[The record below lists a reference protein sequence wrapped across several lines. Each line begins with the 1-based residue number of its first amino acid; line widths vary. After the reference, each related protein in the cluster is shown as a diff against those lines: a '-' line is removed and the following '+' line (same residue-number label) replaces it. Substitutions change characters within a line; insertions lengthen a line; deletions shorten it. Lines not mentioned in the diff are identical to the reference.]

1 MIIVTDPSDLPRIAN
16 LAIRELVALRM
27 EQLHS
32 PDDELDGEPIALIVV
47 EAGDSVLAI
56 ENAAGLPFLSAG
68 LFDDLPFDHPD
79 YVPPTEFIERHNHD
93 NAIIFELFFTASDSG
108 AGTALFVSDEENGQ
122 ADLLAMCRS
131 WATPACCPAVST
143 P

>member
-1 MIIVTDPSDLPRIAN
+1 MLILRDPSDLSRITN
-16 LAIRELVALRM
+16 PAIRQLVALRLQ
-27 EQLHS
+27 QLHS
-32 PDDELDGEPIALIVV
+32 ANEFDSEPVELIVV

-56 ENAAGLPFLSAG
+56 ENAAGFPILTG

-79 YVPPTEFIERHNHD
+79 YVPPTEFIERHTHD
-93 NAIIFELFFTASDSG
+93 NAIIFELFFVASDSG
-108 AGTALFVSDEENGQ
+108 AGTALFVPDEEDGQ

-131 WATPACCPAVST
+131 WATPAVST